1 MNADPAEKG
10 QPARILLGVD
20 DIDAAAADATSAG
33 AEVSPI
39 ETYESVMAWA
49 EATGPAH
56 QRLSLVQI
64 KL

>member
-1 MNADPAEKG
+1 MRALVVYCHPSPQSFNAAVRDLVLAK
-10 QPARILLGVD
+10 LG
-20 DIDAAAADATSAG
+20 SAG